1 MKATGS
7 ALLDTSV
14 VVAYLRGDA
23 LLAPRLAEV
32 TATTLYLPWVVLGE
46 LHYGVQRA
54 RHRERSLAQ
63 IREFL
68 QAPVLLLPNEN
79 TAEHYGQIKAE
90 LAQAGSL
97 IPDND
102 IWIAALAREYQL
114 PLATRDQHF
123 AVVPGLTTL
132 AW

>member
-1 MKATGS
+1 MKPTGS

-14 VVAYLRGDA
+14 VVAHLRSDPELTA
-23 LLAPRLAEV
+23 RLAEV
-32 TATTLYLPWVVLGE
+32 TLYLPWVVLGE
-46 LHYGVQRA
+46 LHYGAQRA
-54 RHRERSLAQ
+54 QRRDEAVTRV
-63 IREFL
+63 REFL
-68 QAPVLLLPNEN
+68 RGPVLLLPDEN

-90 LAQAGSL
+90 LAQAGAL

-102 IWIAALAREYQL
+102 IWIAALAREYNL

-123 AVVPGLTTL
+123 AVVPGLQTL